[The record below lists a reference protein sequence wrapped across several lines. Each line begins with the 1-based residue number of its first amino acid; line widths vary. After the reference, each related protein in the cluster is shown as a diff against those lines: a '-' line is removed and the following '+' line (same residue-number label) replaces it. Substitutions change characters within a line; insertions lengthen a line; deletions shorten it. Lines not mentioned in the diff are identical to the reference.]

1 MTKIYL
7 GKMVLHWCPQC
18 DLPVLE
24 PICACG
30 SPAGKVRVTPP
41 GDIRPTFPHDINL
54 INATAITQ
62 FGSPLIP
69 DGTIAIM
76 NKVPSDDR
84 MEEIIA
90 SGVPLANIRF
100 DVESG
105 KWVLLPRMEGA
116 ARIFT
121 KMEGRSNW
129 VVIDESA
136 VPFIEKGASTLAP
149 GVIDADPGIIPGAE
163 VIVVSPDGIPV
174 SAGRAKMNGR
184 EMVEATRGVAVKTRW
199 SGIVET

>member
-7 GKMVLHWCPQC
+7 GKMVLHWCPEC
-18 DLPVLE
+18 RLPVLDS
-24 PICACG
+24 PCACG
-30 SPAGKVRVTPP
+30 SDTTKVKVTPP
-41 GDIRPTFPHDINL
+41 GDIRPAFLHDIDL
-54 INATAITQ
+54 INTTAAAQ
-62 FGSPLIP
+62 FGAPMIP
-69 DGTIAIM
+69 EGTITIM

-84 MEEIIA
+84 MEEVIA
-90 SGVPLANIRF
+90 DGVALANIRF

-121 KMEGRSNW
+121 QMDGRSNW

-149 GVIDADPGIIPGAE
+149 GVIDADTDIVPGVE
-163 VIVVSPDGIPV
+163 VVVVSPDGVPV
-174 SAGRAKMNGR
+174 SAGRAKMGGR

-199 SGIVET
+199 SGRV